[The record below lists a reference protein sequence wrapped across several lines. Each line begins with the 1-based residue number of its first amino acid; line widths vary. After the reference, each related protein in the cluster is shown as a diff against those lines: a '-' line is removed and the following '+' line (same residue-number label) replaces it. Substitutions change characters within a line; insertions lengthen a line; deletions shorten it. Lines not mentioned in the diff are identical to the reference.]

1 MGLLMSWL
9 PILVLATIVDRNP
22 IAPEA
27 ICRQLNDLVD
37 DVRSALLD
45 PRLQVSY
52 MTEIHRCR
60 RDFAWTERLQDE
72 DFFRGNFFTKF
83 AGQGRLRWHYGVA
96 HPILAGIE
104 TVFMAKDGRDWL
116 RDEDRAL
123 TYMVDGPPDGQFEG
137 LRSFDLRML
146 WQIMSS
152 IVIVCGTA
160 AGAFILSCESSPIS
174 HLSIG

>member
-1 MGLLMSWL
+1 MSWL

-22 IAPEA
+22 IVPEA
-27 ICRQLNDLVD
+27 IRRQLNSLVD
-37 DVRSALLD
+37 DVRGALLD

-52 MTEIHRCR
+52 MTETHRR
-60 RDFAWTERLQDE
+60 KSDFAWTEQLQHE

-104 TVFMAKDGRDWL
+104 TSFMAKDGRDWL

-123 TYMVDGPPDGQFEG
+123 TSMVDGPHDGHFEG

-160 AGAFILSCESSPIS
+160 AGAFILSCESSLTTHIS
-174 HLSIG
+174 MG